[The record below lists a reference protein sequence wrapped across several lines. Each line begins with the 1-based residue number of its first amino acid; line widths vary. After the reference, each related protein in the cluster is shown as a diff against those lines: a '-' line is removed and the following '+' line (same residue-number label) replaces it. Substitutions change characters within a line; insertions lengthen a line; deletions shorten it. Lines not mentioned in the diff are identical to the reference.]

1 MMVGE
6 HRWCYCRGKRR
17 ASCGITQV
25 DGDDVKKM
33 KNCACKIVQYCSVAC
48 QTEHRS
54 EHKRACKKRVA
65 ELRDEILFKQP
76 ESSCFGD
83 CPICCL
89 PISIDKN
96 NLGWWI
102 VAANWSASVVVIP
115 IKFESGKRGWSSLI
129 TKLIGL
135 DWSSNAHSVG
145 ILHQKRWKKWNW
157 MSWKE

>member
-1 MMVGE
+1 M
-6 HRWCYCRGKRR
+6 
-17 ASCGITQV
+17 ST
-25 DGDDVKKM
+25 DDVIAEESDVPRAASHKLMVTTSKNLE
-33 KNCACKIVQYCSVAC
+33 NCACKIVQYCSVAC

-96 NLGWWI
+96 NLG
-102 VAANWSASVVVIP
+102 
-115 IKFESGKRGWSSLI
+115 
-129 TKLIGL
+129 
-135 DWSSNAHSVG
+135 
-145 ILHQKRWKKWNW
+145 
-157 MSWKE
+157 